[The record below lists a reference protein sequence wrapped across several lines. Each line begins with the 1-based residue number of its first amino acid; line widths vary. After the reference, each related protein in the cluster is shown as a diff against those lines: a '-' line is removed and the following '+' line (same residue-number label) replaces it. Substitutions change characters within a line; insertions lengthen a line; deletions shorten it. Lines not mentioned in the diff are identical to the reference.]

1 MYSKYNSDKKRV
13 AEVVEE
19 ENKFNDISIVMELL
33 MNLLAKDFIDFGPEG
48 AHLQPFFAV
57 FCICRTTLLL
67 YLKSAPPLSRTET
80 TNMSTITIKN
90 NHNKNQKTG
99 KKDSACTARR

>member
-13 AEVVEE
+13 VEVDEE

-48 AHLQPFFAV
+48 ESCSA
-57 FCICRTTLLL
+57 TLLSS
-67 YLKSAPPLSRTET
+67 SAWTRLHHFY
-80 TNMSTITIKN
+80 I
-90 NHNKNQKTG
+90 
-99 KKDSACTARR
+99 